1 MLHFIAEWAIGNVWI
16 GISLTDYRGKNLRK
30 AVIFLSSLSPTFSK
44 NSMTTG
50 CWSFLPGNKE
60 PVQKIFSY
68 NRFTSILG
76 VDFTDNISWW
86 DTFSVCQRF
95 SAINHLLCIYWSNF
109 SKPVRDNSVCRYDEM
124 EIIFALLLRY
134 VLIVI
139 THTHTHTYELQKAEI
154 VSKSKLVPSVFI
166 KTHYWI
172 HHR

>member
-1 MLHFIAEWAIGNVWI
+1 MSYREYMDWYFTHRLSGKESKESRHFLIVPI
-16 GISLTDYRGKNLRK
+16 TD
-30 AVIFLSSLSPTFSK
+30 IFK

-60 PVQKIFSY
+60 PVQQIFSY

-139 THTHTHTYELQKAEI
+139 THTHTHTHTWAPEG
-154 VSKSKLVPSVFI
+154 
-166 KTHYWI
+166 
-172 HHR
+172 RNC